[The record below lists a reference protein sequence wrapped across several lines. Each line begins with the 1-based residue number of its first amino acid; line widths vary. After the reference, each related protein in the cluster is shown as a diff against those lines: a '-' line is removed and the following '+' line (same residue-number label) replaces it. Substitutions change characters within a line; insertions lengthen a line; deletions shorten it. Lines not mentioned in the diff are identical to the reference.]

1 MAEMVLKTPLKGK
14 DDDLY
19 GPGLLKM
26 RLNNE
31 IIPRIMETGRS
42 MSSLRE
48 FKPDKLIATNRTG
61 RSNNGNV
68 GGNDTNRSLEK
79 MANKPND

>member
-1 MAEMVLKTPLKGK
+1 MTLKTPLKNK

-19 GPGLLKM
+19 GANILKM

-42 MSSLRE
+42 MSSL
-48 FKPDKLIATNRTG
+48 K
-61 RSNNGNV
+61 
-68 GGNDTNRSLEK
+68 
-79 MANKPND
+79 